1 MIRERTNALVAMKFR
16 SSVPSCKPSRAAIEN
31 TPNLRFS
38 SRDTAARE
46 PCYCGEMTKNRRG
59 NDDLF
64 ISNAPS
70 PEKLTGQAFR
80 PL

>member
-46 PCYCGEMTKNRRG
+46 PCYSDEMTKSRRG

-64 ISNAPS
+64 I
-70 PEKLTGQAFR
+70 
-80 PL
+80 